1 MTDPAPVVVPGSTV
15 APVSGAVSGAVGGPV
30 AGAGAVPPVRRRAP
44 LGRLL
49 RAEVRWIFRRP
60 RTLVV
65 LALLAALP
73 VITGVAVDLT
83 LDGGAPG
90 AADADAGPG
99 GPGDG
104 PPIFVTMAASAFVLP
119 LGSLMTLLGLML
131 PLTVA
136 MASGDALAGE
146 QSHGTLRGWLLAPV
160 SRGRLLLV
168 KAVGVL
174 VVALVASGLVVTSG
188 LVTGLV
194 LSGTDGLV
202 SMSGTELSV
211 VDVLGRLAVAV
222 AWATLYLMAVGA
234 VALAVS
240 ASTEHPMVVVVG
252 VLGGL
257 IVSVVLLQISA
268 LEWLHP
274 YLLPSSLG
282 GLVDLIRDP
291 VSFDGLAEG
300 AFRAGCYLVIGMS
313 LAYARVT
320 TRDG

>member
-1 MTDPAPVVVPGSTV
+1 MTAETTSTAHGPAAAPGAAVPGM
-15 APVSGAVSGAVGGPV
+15 P
-30 AGAGAVPPVRRRAP
+30 AGRRRAP

-73 VITGVAVDLT
+73 VITGIAVDLT
-83 LDGGAPG
+83 LDGGGAPV
-90 AADADAGPG
+90 DAGPPG
-99 GPGDG
+99 AGPGASDGG
-104 PPIFVTMAASAFVLP
+104 PPIFVTMATSAFVLP
-119 LGSLMTLLGLML
+119 LGSLMTLLMLML

-174 VVALVASGLVVTSG
+174 VVALVAAGVVVASG

-194 LSGTDGLV
+194 LAGTDGLV
-202 SMSGTELSV
+202 SMSGTELSIA
-211 VDVLGRLAVAV
+211 DVLWRLGVAV
-222 AWATLYLMAVGA
+222 AWATLYLMAIGA
-234 VALAVS
+234 VALAIS

-268 LEWLHP
+268 LDWLHP
-274 YLLPSSLG
+274 YLLPSSLA

-291 VSFDGLAEG
+291 VSFDGLTEG
-300 AFRAGCYLVIGMS
+300 AIRAGCYLVIGIS
-313 LAYARVT
+313 LAYARLT

>member
-1 MTDPAPVVVPGSTV
+1 MTAEAPSAAHGSAAAPGAVVPGI
-15 APVSGAVSGAVGGPV
+15 P
-30 AGAGAVPPVRRRAP
+30 AGTRRAP

-73 VITGVAVDLT
+73 VITGIAVNLT
-83 LDGGAPG
+83 LDGGGAPV
-90 AADADAGPG
+90 DAGPVG
-99 GPGDG
+99 AGPGASDGG
-104 PPIFVTMAASAFVLP
+104 PPIFVTMATSAFVLP
-119 LGSLMTLLGLML
+119 LGSLMTLLMLML

-160 SRGRLLLV
+160 SRGRLLFV

-174 VVALVASGLVVTSG
+174 VVALVASGVVVTSG

-194 LSGTDGLV
+194 LAGTDGLV
-202 SMSGTELSV
+202 SMSGTELSIA
-211 VDVLGRLAVAV
+211 DVLWRLGVAV
-222 AWATLYLMAVGA
+222 AWATLYLMAIGA
-234 VALAVS
+234 VALAIS

-268 LEWLHP
+268 LDWLHP
-274 YLLPSSLG
+274 YLLPSSLAS
-282 GLVDLIRDP
+282 LVDLIRDP
-291 VSFDGLAEG
+291 VSFAGLADG
-300 AFRAGCYLVIGMS
+300 AFRAGCYLVIGIS
-313 LAYARVT
+313 LAYARLT

>member
-1 MTDPAPVVVPGSTV
+1 MTAETMSTAHGPATAPGVV
-15 APVSGAVSGAVGGPV
+15 APGLP
-30 AGAGAVPPVRRRAP
+30 AGRRRAP

-73 VITGVAVDLT
+73 VITGIAVDLT
-83 LDGGAPG
+83 LGGGAPV
-90 AADADAGPG
+90 DAGPVG
-99 GPGDG
+99 AGPGASDGG
-104 PPIFVTMAASAFVLP
+104 PPIFVTMATSAFVLP
-119 LGSLMTLLGLML
+119 LGSLMTLLMLML

-160 SRGRLLLV
+160 SRGRLLFV

-174 VVALVASGLVVTSG
+174 VVALVASGVVVASG
-188 LVTGLV
+188 LVTGL
-194 LSGTDGLV
+194 LLAGTDGLV
-202 SMSGTELSV
+202 SMSGTGLSIT
-211 VDVLGRLAVAV
+211 DVLWRLGVAV

-234 VALAVS
+234 VALAIS

-268 LEWLHP
+268 LDWLHP
-274 YLLPSSLG
+274 YLLPSSLAS
-282 GLVDLIRDP
+282 LVDLIRDP

-300 AFRAGCYLVIGMS
+300 AFRAGCYLVIGVS
-313 LAYARVT
+313 LAYARLT

>member
-1 MTDPAPVVVPGSTV
+1 MTAEAPSTAHDPA
-15 APVSGAVSGAVGGPV
+15 
-30 AGAGAVPPVRRRAP
+30 AVPDAGTADPGALPARRRTP

-49 RAEVRWIFRRP
+49 AAEVRWIFRRP
-60 RTLVV
+60 RTLAV
-65 LALLAALP
+65 LALLAVLP
-73 VITGVAVDLT
+73 VITGIAVDLT
-83 LDGGAPG
+83 VDGGSSAP
-90 AADADAGPG
+90 AGPG
-99 GPGDG
+99 PVGADGG
-104 PPIFVTMAASAFVLP
+104 PPIFVTMATSAFVLP
-119 LGSLMTLLGLML
+119 LGSLMTLLMLML

-168 KAVGVL
+168 KSVGVL
-174 VVALVASGLVVTSG
+174 VVALVAAGLVVTSG
-188 LVTGLV
+188 FVTGLV
-194 LSGTDGLV
+194 LAGTDGLV
-202 SMSGTELSV
+202 SMSGTELSIG
-211 VDVLGRLAVAV
+211 DVLWRLGVAV

-268 LEWLHP
+268 LDWLHP
-274 YLLPSSLG
+274 YLLPSSLSS
-282 GLVDLIRDP
+282 LVDLIRDP

-300 AFRAGCYLVIGMS
+300 ALRAGCYLVIGIS
-313 LAYARVT
+313 LAYARMT